1 MTTLSLTTD
10 FGNLNG
16 FVGTMKGVIWKI
28 APDVNIADISHEIP
42 AQDILTGSIA
52 LWRASAYFPAGSVH
66 VAVIDPGVG
75 TKRRAIAA
83 KLGDQYYVMP
93 DNGLITPMLEDA
105 EAAGLEV
112 RIVHL
117 DKPEYWLPRVY
128 TTFHGRDIFAPV
140 GAHLAAGVPLEMLGT
155 VIDDPVRLPLPKPV
169 RTEEG
174 IEGSIV
180 VIDVFGNCSTNV
192 RVSEVPNLE
201 SATLTIGG
209 QGIRGVL
216 PSYGH
221 AKIGDLVAVT
231 DSEGFI
237 EVAVVN
243 GSAAK
248 THGIKLDDKVRI
260 RFNA

>member
-1 MTTLSLTTD
+1 M
-10 FGNLNG
+10 
-16 FVGTMKGVIWKI
+16 
-28 APDVNIADISHEIP
+28 
-42 AQDILTGSIA
+42 
-52 LWRASAYFPAGSVH
+52 
-66 VAVIDPGVG
+66 
-75 TKRRAIAA
+75 
-83 KLGDQYYVMP
+83 
-93 DNGLITPMLEDA
+93 
-105 EAAGLEV
+105 
-112 RIVHL
+112 
-117 DKPEYWLPRVY
+117 
-128 TTFHGRDIFAPV
+128 
-140 GAHLAAGVPLEMLGT
+140 
-155 VIDDPVRLPLPKPV
+155 PKPV

-209 QGIRGVL
+209 QVIRGVL

>member
-1 MTTLSLTTD
+1 
-10 FGNLNG
+10 
-16 FVGTMKGVIWKI
+16 
-28 APDVNIADISHEIP
+28 
-42 AQDILTGSIA
+42 
-52 LWRASAYFPAGSVH
+52 

-83 KLGDQYYVMP
+83 KLGDQFFVMP

-105 EAAGLEV
+105 EEADGEV

-117 DKPEYWLPRVY
+117 DKPEYWPPRVY

-155 VIDDPVRLPLPKPV
+155 VINDPVRIPRPKPI
-169 RTEEG
+169 RTDDG

-192 RVSEVPNLE
+192 RVSEVADLE
-201 SATLTIGG
+201 RATLTIAG
-209 QGIRGVL
+209 QVIHGVL

-221 AKIGDLVAVT
+221 AKIGELVAVT

-237 EVAVVN
+237 EIAVVN
-243 GSAAK
+243 GNAAK
-248 THGIKLDDKVRI
+248 TYGIKLDDTVRI
-260 RFNA
+260 RVDD